1 MAIVNNH
8 CALCGRLTLNP
19 AVLIG
24 SMPVGQKCAKKAG
37 LLKLSERKGGNVF
50 AVVKKRK
57 PKLDDKQLEIDFLSD
72 K

>member
-1 MAIVNNH
+1 
-8 CALCGRLTLNP
+8 LNP

-24 SMPVGQKCAKKAG
+24 SMPVGPKCAKKAG

-57 PKLDDKQLEIDFLSD
+57 PKLDDKQMEIDFLSD